1 VQFFCIRNEAIR
13 QTYKALQSLNEQ
25 RQGSLRPGRVMRVA
39 QLYGYLQWRSR
50 GKRQVQVT
58 LRDLGAAWLVQP
70 RLLRADLD
78 DLQSL
83 GWLCFRSDANGTTV
97 QLLSD
102 AQGDEITAED
112 SNPAVKELW
121 DDTPDVQPMSTTAAH
136 RLDTSPTQPVLL
148 TAEGERR
155 VISISQTE
163 PSTEPKGASVQRQL
177 ITQFA
182 ATYNQHKP
190 QTWPAYNPT
199 GSTLASKLQKAIR
212 HAGGAEAFWA
222 VLIQALRRVPEF
234 WRVTYPQGRSGSD
247 CAMALLS
254 ADRKAAGLGV
264 EFWHV
269 FCWGSQGQTAGAS
282 GPYTQRQLG
291 GISGNTPE
299 VGSGHLAAIH
309 HPDFVR
315 ARKLLVWGDHA
326 WRCQGM
332 EAFDL
337 PASEKQRLAE
347 LLEAAG
353 LGEPGKAAEQF
364 AQEARR

>member
-1 VQFFCIRNEAIR
+1 MRFYAVSTEAVDL
-13 QTYKALQSLNEQ
+13 TYRALQQLDCG
-25 RQGSLRPGRVMRVA
+25 RTGSRRPSRALRVA
-39 QLYGYLQWRSR
+39 TLFGHLQFRAR
-50 GKRQVQVT
+50 GGSTVQVGCRQ
-58 LRDLGAAWLVQP
+58 LAEAWHLHP
-70 RLLRADLD
+70 REIRADLL
-78 DLQSL
+78 DLEAI
-83 GWLCFRSDANGTTV
+83 GWLSFTSSTKGLCIRLHEPQGPCVRGDQSADVAASDACTPEP
-97 QLLSD
+97 Q
-102 AQGDEITAED
+102 AAESKQD
-112 SNPAVKELW
+112 QAP
-121 DDTPDVQPMSTTAAH
+121 
-136 RLDTSPTQPVLL
+136 
-148 TAEGERR
+148 
-155 VISISQTE
+155 QTE
-163 PSTEPKGASVQRQL
+163 QASAAPTSEPSAEPKSIPAQSTL
-177 ITQFA
+177 IAQFV

-190 QTWPAYNPT
+190 QSWPAYNPT
-199 GSTLASKLQKAIR
+199 GSALASRLQKAIR

-222 VLIQALRRVPEF
+222 VLIGALRRMPEF

-269 FCWGSQGQTAGAS
+269 FCWGAS
-282 GPYTQRQLG
+282 DSAPYTQRLSS
-291 GISGNTPE
+291 GIGGNTPE
-299 VGSGHLAAIH
+299 VGSGQLAAIH
-309 HPDFVR
+309 HPDFDC

-364 AQEARR
+364 AQESRR

>member
-1 VQFFCIRNEAIR
+1 LIAQF
-13 QTYKALQSLNEQ
+13 
-25 RQGSLRPGRVMRVA
+25 V
-39 QLYGYLQWRSR
+39 
-50 GKRQVQVT
+50 
-58 LRDLGAAWLVQP
+58 
-70 RLLRADLD
+70 
-78 DLQSL
+78 
-83 GWLCFRSDANGTTV
+83 
-97 QLLSD
+97 
-102 AQGDEITAED
+102 
-112 SNPAVKELW
+112 
-121 DDTPDVQPMSTTAAH
+121 
-136 RLDTSPTQPVLL
+136 
-148 TAEGERR
+148 
-155 VISISQTE
+155 
-163 PSTEPKGASVQRQL
+163 
-177 ITQFA
+177 

-190 QTWPAYNPT
+190 QSWPAYNPT
-199 GSTLASKLQKAIR
+199 GSALASRLQKAIR

-222 VLIQALRRVPEF
+222 VLISALRHVPEF
-234 WRVTYPQGRSGSD
+234 WRLTYPQGRSGSD

-269 FCWGSQGQTAGAS
+269 FCWGNQGQTALSTAPYS
-282 GPYTQRQLG
+282 GWLCG
-291 GISGNTPE
+291 GIGGNTPE

-309 HPDFVR
+309 HPDFAR

-353 LGEPGKAAEQF
+353 LGQPGKAAEQF

>member
-1 VQFFCIRNEAIR
+1 MRFYATRTEAI
-13 QTYKALQSLNEQ
+13 QKTYSALQLLDQRRKGSLNPS
-25 RQGSLRPGRVMRVA
+25 RAIRVA
-39 QLYGYLQWRSR
+39 TLYGHLQCRADA
-50 GKRQVQVT
+50 GGCVQLA
-58 LRDLGAAWLVQP
+58 LRELATAWHLQP
-70 RLLRADLD
+70 RLLREDLADL
-78 DLQSL
+78 QAI
-83 GWLCFRSDANGTTV
+83 GWLTYSGDAFGTQV
-97 QLLSD
+97 QLREVVEPQAHDLEPPQGTGEQAMQSIDD
-102 AQGDEITAED
+102 AP
-112 SNPAVKELW
+112 SS
-121 DDTPDVQPMSTTAAH
+121 VQ
-136 RLDTSPTQPVLL
+136 Q
-148 TAEGERR
+148 
-155 VISISQTE
+155 ISQPLLLQGEPLGTE
-163 PSTEPKGASVQRQL
+163 PSAEPKSTPPQSSL
-177 ITQFA
+177 IAQFV

-199 GSTLASKLQKAIR
+199 GAALACRLQKAIR

-222 VLIQALRRVPEF
+222 VLIGALRCVPEF

-269 FCWGSQGQTAGAS
+269 FCWGNQGQTAGSS
-282 GPYTQRQLG
+282 GPYTQRLCG
-291 GISGNTPE
+291 GIGGNTPE
-299 VGSGHLAAIH
+299 VGTGQLAAIH
-309 HPDFVR
+309 HPDFAR

-353 LGEPGKAAEQF
+353 LGEAGHAATQF

>member
-1 VQFFCIRNEAIR
+1 MRFYAVSTEAVDL
-13 QTYKALQSLNEQ
+13 TYRALQQLD
-25 RQGSLRPGRVMRVA
+25 RGRTGSRRPSRALRVA
-39 QLYGYLQWRSR
+39 TLFGHLQFRAR
-50 GKRQVQVT
+50 GGSTVQVGCRQ
-58 LRDLGAAWLVQP
+58 LAEAWHLHP
-70 RLLRADLD
+70 REIRADLL
-78 DLQSL
+78 DLEAI
-83 GWLCFRSDANGTTV
+83 GWLSFTS
-97 QLLSD
+97 
-102 AQGDEITAED
+102 
-112 SNPAVKELW
+112 
-121 DDTPDVQPMSTTAAH
+121 STTGLSI
-136 RLDTSPTQPVLL
+136 RLHEPQGPSGRADQSADVPAPDACTPEPQSAESNQGKTQPS
-148 TAEGERR
+148 EQ
-155 VISISQTE
+155 SIPAGPSE
-163 PSTEPKGASVQRQL
+163 PSAEPESTAPKSPL
-177 ITQFA
+177 IAQFV

-190 QTWPAYNPT
+190 QSWPAYNPT
-199 GSTLASKLQKAIR
+199 GSALASKLQKAIR

-222 VLIQALRRVPEF
+222 VLIGALRRVPEF

-269 FCWGSQGQTAGAS
+269 FCWGAS
-282 GPYTQRQLG
+282 DSAPYTQRLSS

-315 ARKLLVWGDHA
+315 AQQLLVWGDHA

>member
-1 VQFFCIRNEAIR
+1 MRFYALSTDGIDR
-13 QTYKALQSLNEQ
+13 TYRALQQ
-25 RQGSLRPGRVMRVA
+25 QGRELRGSTGASRCLRVA
-39 QLYGYLQWRSR
+39 QLYGHLQFRAR
-50 GKRQVQVT
+50 EGREVHLV
-58 LRDLGAAWLVQP
+58 LRDLAAAWHLQP
-70 RLLRADLD
+70 RLLRE
-78 DLQSL
+78 DLQDLRTL
-83 GWLCFRSDANGTTV
+83 GWLTYSSGIHGTRIYLNEPLLEDEDAD
-97 QLLSD
+97 LS
-102 AQGDEITAED
+102 AVAVGGPEPQEAPQACKAPGSTLAPAEPEAT
-112 SNPAVKELW
+112 PA
-121 DDTPDVQPMSTTAAH
+121 
-136 RLDTSPTQPVLL
+136 
-148 TAEGERR
+148 
-155 VISISQTE
+155 TE
-163 PSTEPKGASVQRQL
+163 PEPSAEPDNTPPQSSL
-177 ITQFA
+177 IAQFV

-199 GSTLASKLQKAIR
+199 GSALASRLQKAIR

-222 VLIQALRRVPEF
+222 VLISALRHVPEF
-234 WRVTYPQGRSGSD
+234 WRLTYPQGRNGAD

-269 FCWGSQGQTAGAS
+269 FCWGNQGQTALSTAPYS
-282 GPYTQRQLG
+282 GWLCG
-291 GISGNTPE
+291 GIGGNTPE
-299 VGSGHLAAIH
+299 VGSGHLAVIH
-309 HPDFVR
+309 HPDFAR